1 MDKNMPEIAKRL
13 FTVEEY
19 HQMVGVGILG
29 EDDNVELIN
38 GEILKMP
45 PIGSHHAAYV
55 DRLNALFSPRL
66 VGQALVRVQSPI
78 QLNNLS
84 QPQPDITLLKP
95 RDDFYWQSHP
105 TVSDVLL
112 VVEVAETSCDYDR
125 TVKLPLYAQSSVDE
139 VWLIDVS
146 NRRLEVHRNPENG
159 QYRQVHILLKGH
171 SIFPLHLPNFN
182 IQIDELLF

>member
-1 MDKNMPEIAKRL
+1 MPEIAKRL

-19 HQMVGVGILG
+19 HKMTGTGILG
-29 EDDNVELIN
+29 EDDCVELIN

-55 DRLNALFSPRL
+55 DKLNALFSPRL
-66 VGQALVRVQSPI
+66 VGQALIRIQSPI

-84 QPQPDITLLKP
+84 QPQPDLALLRL

-105 TVSDVLL
+105 TVSDVML
-112 VVEVAETSCDYDR
+112 VIEVAETSSDYDR
-125 TVKLPLYAQSSVDE
+125 NIKLPLYAQSSIDE

-146 NRRLEVHRNPENG
+146 NRRLEVHRQPQDG
-159 QYRQVHILLKGH
+159 QYRQVHILLRGH
-171 SIFPLHLPNFN
+171 SISPLHLPHFN
-182 IQIDELLF
+182 IPVDELLF